1 MNIPTSLVDPLWKT
15 HYQSNTWIQT
25 GQLLISFLFFCA
37 PNGEATDCA
46 FKLHSAR
53 DFPPGAKTGVCV
65 RMMWLPQYDVFWDH
79 YRKLSNCRERKTLPW
94 VSSWAHGKRAI
105 CRVQENKHSA
115 KYEHTA
121 KKVFAVCHK
130 GKHTANSCTRQ
141 NKNFTKCFF
150 CLPCV

>member
-1 MNIPTSLVDPLWKT
+1 LAHNTSKLFRSNSFVFHNIWMFVVMPIF
-15 HYQSNTWIQT
+15 WIT
-25 GQLLISFLFFCA
+25 
-37 PNGEATDCA
+37 
-46 FKLHSAR
+46 
-53 DFPPGAKTGVCV
+53 
-65 RMMWLPQYDVFWDH
+65 H

-105 CRVQENKHSA
+105 CRVQKNKHSA

-130 GKHTANSCTRQ
+130 GKHTANSCTKQ

-150 CLPCV
+150 CLPCVWALAHGKVFLKKKWFHTPNFFRHTHIVYGTLY